1 MTDKRPEVGTSR
13 RPDLDLAVIVGAG
26 GMGMAVA
33 RRLGQRHR
41 LLIADRD
48 AGHLDR
54 QAVQLRIEGYDIA
67 TCACDVSIST
77 SVAELARQA
86 AELGPV
92 RTLAHVVGLSPSMGD
107 FRALMAVNWIGA
119 NLVEQA
125 FQSLLAP
132 GGSAVFISSMAGH
145 MRQFEEL
152 QPLLDRPLE
161 HGFLDSLEAAID
173 EPINSQLA
181 YMMSKSSLNRMAR
194 RKAASWGKRGLR
206 INTLSP
212 GLIATPMGAL
222 EFERQPMK
230 YDLLAATPICRE
242 GTMVEI
248 GDGVEFLTSSRA
260 SFISGIDLLIDG
272 GVTAALRHAVP
283 AGGTGAS

>member
-1 MTDKRPEVGTSR
+1 MTEQRPEVGTSR

-33 RRLGQRHR
+33 RRLGQHHR

-48 AGHLDR
+48 ADHLER
-54 QAVQLRIEGYDIA
+54 LTAQLRIEGYDLS
-67 TCACDVSIST
+67 TCTCDVASADA
-77 SVAELARQA
+77 VGALASQA
-86 AELGPV
+86 AGLGPV

-107 FRALMAVNWIGA
+107 FRTLMTVNWIGA

-125 FQSLLAP
+125 FQPILAP

-145 MRQFEEL
+145 MRAFESL
-152 QPLLDRPLE
+152 HALLDSPLE
-161 HGFLDSLEAAID
+161 PGFLDAIEGAVG
-173 EPINSQLA
+173 EPATSQLA
-181 YMMSKSSLNRMAR
+181 YQLSKSSLNRMVQ
-194 RKAASWGKRGLR
+194 RKAASWGQRGLR
-206 INTLSP
+206 INSLSP

-230 YDLLAATPICRE
+230 YDLLAATPITRE

-248 GDGVEFLTSSRA
+248 ADGVEFLASSRA
-260 SFISGIDLLIDG
+260 SFISGVDLLIDG
-272 GVTAALRHAVP
+272 GVTAALRFRGAP
-283 AGGTGAS
+283 AAS